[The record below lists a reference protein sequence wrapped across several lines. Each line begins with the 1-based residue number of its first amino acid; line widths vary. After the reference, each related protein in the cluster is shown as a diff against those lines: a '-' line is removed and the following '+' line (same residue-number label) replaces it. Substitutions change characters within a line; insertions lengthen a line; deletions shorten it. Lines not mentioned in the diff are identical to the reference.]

1 MHYTTAV
8 RLILFIITIKSN
20 FRSLLNLHLL
30 LISGVKVK
38 GVETV
43 KLMSHHTRDHV
54 SAENTHFESG
64 GLRNSCIVYA
74 LRLYI
79 QDEAGSL
86 SKKDLNPDPKS
97 VKLFDHHCC
106 IL

>member
-1 MHYTTAV
+1 M
-8 RLILFIITIKSN
+8 IFC
-20 FRSLLNLHLL
+20 F
-30 LISGVKVK
+30 SGVKVT
-38 GVETV
+38 GVETI
-43 KLMSHHTRDHV
+43 KLISHHTRDNI

-64 GLRNSCIVYA
+64 GLRNTCIVYA